1 MWDKTIKYF
10 RILSFCGR
18 VKIDYVI
25 DNKERQKQHEKE
37 KKLKKKIS
45 HFFFQIMSI

>member
-25 DNKERQKQHEKE
+25 DNKERQKQHEKR
-37 KKLKKKIS
+37 KKKKFLIS
-45 HFFFQIMSI
+45 FFK